1 MLMQFIPRT
10 WLFHSPIQPAEKLF
24 VIFSSASAARPL
36 DAWRTLSAGLPPHPI
51 WAGTVYSEWTEVMHC
66 VAMIEPESRFFDWIA
81 TTESTDWGWLAVSSI

>member
-1 MLMQFIPRT
+1 MLMQSIPRT
-10 WLFHSPIQPAEKLF
+10 WLFHSSIQPAEKLF

-51 WAGTVYSEWTEVMHC
+51 WAGTVYSEWTEVMPY
-66 VAMIEPESRFFDWIA
+66 VAIIEPESPFLDWIA